1 MHGWELQMR
10 ETRVESGMNGNLRT
24 IKNLTRL
31 ERARA
36 VRAMSIAPVE
46 TPCLAVAVDGKLCSR
61 R

>member
-1 MHGWELQMR
+1 MR
-10 ETRVESGMNGNLRT
+10 ETRDESEMNGNLRT

-36 VRAMSIAPVE
+36 VRTMSIAPVE
-46 TPCLAVAVDGKLCSR
+46 TPCLAVAVDVKLCSR

>member
-36 VRAMSIAPVE
+36 V
-46 TPCLAVAVDGKLCSR
+46 
-61 R
+61 

>member
-10 ETRVESGMNGNLRT
+10 ETRDESEMNGNLRT

-36 VRAMSIAPVE
+36 VRTMSIAPVE
-46 TPCLAVAVDGKLCSR
+46 TPCLAVAVDVKLCSR